1 MVVERGGRGGRP
13 SKGKRDQFVSRV
25 PWELGDLVRQQAGVA
40 QVTVN
45 DYIAVV
51 LAERVGRPDL
61 APSSHPVFNQQ
72 ELPITDVA

>member
-1 MVVERGGRGGRP
+1 MVVDRGGRGGRP

-25 PWELGDLVRQQAGVA
+25 PWELGDLVRERADA
-40 QVTVN
+40 EQVTVS

-61 APSSHPVFNQQ
+61 APGDHRMFNQQ

>member
-1 MVVERGGRGGRP
+1 MVVDRGGRGGRP

-25 PWELGDLVRQQAGVA
+25 PWELGDLVREQADA
-40 QVTVN
+40 EQVTVS

-61 APSSHPVFNQQ
+61 APTSHHTYEQQ
-72 ELPITDVA
+72 ELPISDVA